1 MNTQKAN
8 TTYRNIDMNI
18 FTLFALVF
26 GGVLAVSQLAL
37 VVVNAQAAKEQSIR
51 SVEYKVKSDAKA
63 LELCKSG
70 KGSSYIVQ
78 GVRCGN

>member
-1 MNTQKAN
+1 
-8 TTYRNIDMNI
+8 MNI

-26 GGVLAVSQLAL
+26 GSVLAISQLAP
-37 VVVNAQAAKEQSIR
+37 VVANAQAAKEQSIR
-51 SVEYKVKSDAKA
+51 SAEYKVKSDAKA

-70 KGSSYIVQ
+70 KSNSYIVK

>member
-1 MNTQKAN
+1 
-8 TTYRNIDMNI
+8 MNI

-26 GGVLAVSQLAL
+26 GSVLAVSQLAP
-37 VVVNAQAAKEQSIR
+37 VVANAQAAKEQSAR
-51 SVEYKVKSDAKA
+51 SVEYKAKSDAKA

-70 KGSSYIVQ
+70 KGNSYIVQ

>member
-1 MNTQKAN
+1 
-8 TTYRNIDMNI
+8 MNI

-26 GGVLAVSQLAL
+26 GSVLAVSQLAP
-37 VVVNAQAAKEQSIR
+37 VVANAQASKEQAVR

-78 GVRCGN
+78 GIRCAN

>member
-1 MNTQKAN
+1 MK
-8 TTYRNIDMNI
+8 I

-26 GGVLAVSQLAL
+26 GGVLAISQLAP
-37 VVVNAQAAKEQSIR
+37 VVANAQAAKEQAVR

-70 KGSSYIVQ
+70 KGNSYIVQ
-78 GVRCGN
+78 GVSCAN

>member
-1 MNTQKAN
+1 
-8 TTYRNIDMNI
+8 MNI

-26 GGVLAVSQLAL
+26 GGVVAISQLAP
-37 VVVNAQAAKEQSIR
+37 VVANAQAAKEQAVH

-70 KGSSYIVQ
+70 KGNSYIVQ
-78 GVRCGN
+78 GVRCSN